1 MTVAA
6 ARDSLRLRHAALEG
20 EKNQVG
26 TAADSEFAEKIGDVK
41 LYRAFGDVEFAGD
54 FLVGKIFEERVQNFL
69 LAAAE
74 IGDGIGFEAAAL
86 IREDGIDETGEDRA
100 RNPETTAGYERQGA
114 NQLIAGFG
122 VG

>member
-54 FLVGKIFEERVQNFL
+54 FFVGKIFEQRVENFL
-69 LAAAE
+69 LA
-74 IGDGIGFEAAAL
+74 
-86 IREDGIDETGEDRA
+86 TA
-100 RNPETTAGYERQGA
+100 RLVTVSVLRRRPWPLRMESTKPESS
-114 NQLIAGFG
+114 
-122 VG
+122 

>member
-26 TAADSEFAEKIGDVK
+26 TAADSEFAEEIGDVK
-41 LYRAFGDVEFAGD
+41 LYGAFGDVEFAGD
-54 FLVGKIFEERVQNFL
+54 FFVGKIFEERIQDLL
-69 LAAAE
+69 LATAE
-74 IGDGIGFEAAAL
+74 IGDGIGFEAAPL
-86 IREDGIDETGEDRA
+86 IREDRIHESGKDRA
-100 RNPETTAGYERQGA
+100 RDPKTTAGYKRQRA
-114 NQLIAGFG
+114 DQLLAGFR